1 MVFLSFPLSLEMSFI
16 GLFFLTYTVI
26 VRGGRQT
33 APVPTIAGLGEA
45 DVFLTFHFESELIFL
60 EKKC

>member
-1 MVFLSFPLSLEMSFI
+1 MSFI